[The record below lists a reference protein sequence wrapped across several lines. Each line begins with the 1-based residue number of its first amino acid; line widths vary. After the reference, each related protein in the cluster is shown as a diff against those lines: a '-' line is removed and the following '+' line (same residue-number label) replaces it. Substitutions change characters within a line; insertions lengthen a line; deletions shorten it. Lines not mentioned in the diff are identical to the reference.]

1 MTKAQKL
8 QILIGEL
15 NTELKA
21 RSTKE
26 LISDVAW
33 GGVPKTLPN
42 ACIQAGITAAV
53 EGVCMV
59 ASVGVLGTV
68 LSGLGVN
75 VALCGARSAISCKE
89 EWKILASRALGGV
102 ESKATDSK
110 TMNQK
115 ERVAA
120 LEDLLK

>member
-1 MTKAQKL
+1 MTKAQKFA
-8 QILIGEL
+8 ILVGEL
-15 NTELKA
+15 DTELKA

-33 GGVPKTLPN
+33 GGVPHTLPN
-42 ACIQAGITAAV
+42 ACIQAGATAVV

-59 ASVGVLGTV
+59 AGVGVLGTV
-68 LSGLGVN
+68 LAGLGTN
-75 VALCGARSAISCKE
+75 VALCGARSWIGYKE
-89 EWKILASRALGGV
+89 EWKVLASRALGGV